1 MLTLLFEFIAQTI
14 TTSPDMSI
22 GILTNKNTVS
32 IHHEEEIVIFSL
44 LHGVGFLIDKTRKR
58 YHHLHNHLGEG

>member
-1 MLTLLFEFIAQTI
+1 MLTLLLELIAQTI
-14 TTSPDMSI
+14 TAPPDMSI
-22 GILTNKNTVS
+22 GILANKYTVS
-32 IHHEEEIVIFSL
+32 IHHEEEIVIFPL